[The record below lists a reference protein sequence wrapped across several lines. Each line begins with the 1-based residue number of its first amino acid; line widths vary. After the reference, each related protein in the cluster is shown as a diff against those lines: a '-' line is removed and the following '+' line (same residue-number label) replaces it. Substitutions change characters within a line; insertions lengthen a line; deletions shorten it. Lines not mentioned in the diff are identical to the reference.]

1 MTAETERQSATEDTG
16 SVDALGRC
24 PRCSMRVRR
33 DEMDIHLAH
42 AHNIGP
48 VVTKEKGKDRRN
60 KRRPPRDE

>member
-1 MTAETERQSATEDTG
+1 
-16 SVDALGRC
+16 
-24 PRCSMRVRR
+24 MRVRR

-48 VVTKEKGKDRRN
+48 VVMKEKGKDRHN